1 MIGPILRL
9 GQVSST
15 QDALR
20 SLLER
25 GEATGA
31 TEGTVI
37 VAETQEAGRGRR
49 GRRWRSPRGGLYVSI
64 LLHSD
69 PLLSL
74 MAGLAVARALR
85 DEGIDARLKWPN
97 DVLVGEKK
105 IAGILV
111 EAVRGWALVGIGV
124 NVSEVPLP
132 TATSAEA
139 ETGREVSLEV
149 LLERILR
156 HLGQARERVLPA
168 YRELCSTIGRR
179 VLVESGVGPTRRRL
193 TGLARGVDPLGRLLV
208 EAEEG
213 LEAVAA
219 GSCRHLPV
227 DAEEGPRY
235 RGGEG
240 REDDGDR

>member
-1 MIGPILRL
+1 MIGPILRY
-9 GQVSST
+9 GRVSST
-15 QDALR
+15 QDVLL
-20 SLLER
+20 SLLEA
-25 GEATGA
+25 GQVSL
-31 TEGTVI
+31 GTV
-37 VAETQEAGRGRR
+37 VMAEEQEAGRGRH

-64 LLHSD
+64 LLRSN

-74 MAGLAVARALR
+74 LAGLVVARALR

-97 DVLVGEKK
+97 DVVVGEKK

-111 EAVRGWALVGIGV
+111 EAAGGWARVGIGV
-124 NVSEVPLP
+124 NVTEAPLS
-132 TATSAEA
+132 TATSASAEA
-139 ETGREVSLEV
+139 GREISREA
-149 LLERILR
+149 LLEGILR
-156 HLGQARERVLPA
+156 HLDQGAERVVPA

-179 VLVESGVGPTRRRL
+179 VAVVTGAGRSRRRV
-193 TGLARGVDPLGRLLV
+193 TGWVRGVDPLGRLLV
-208 EAEEG
+208 EAEGEI
-213 LEAVAA
+213 EAVAA